1 MSTPAPAAQPV
12 RLADYRPPA
21 WLVDDVELEIDLDF
35 VETRVRARLSLR
47 RNPENPS
54 PRLRLDGEGLL
65 LDMAMLDGNALDLA
79 TLVRDDAG
87 LELDIAGDVAV
98 LETVV
103 RIAPE
108 ANTALEGLYRSG
120 GFLLT
125 QCEAEGFRHITYFP
139 DRPDVLARYTV
150 TLAGDRE
157 RFPVL
162 LGNGNPDGAG
172 TLPHGRH
179 WARWRDPFPK
189 ASYLFAIVA
198 GRLALLED
206 RFRTAEGH
214 DVALRLWA
222 DEAAIP
228 RCAHAM
234 DCIKRAMAWD
244 EASYGRSYDLDVFN
258 VVATLDFNMGAMENK
273 GLNIFN
279 AKYIVADVETA
290 TDDDFRHVEGVIGH
304 EYFHNWTGNRITCR
318 DWFQLSLKEGLTV
331 FRDQQFSA
339 DMGSPA
345 LKRIEDVRNLRA
357 VQFAED
363 AGPFAHPV
371 RPDSYLEINNF
382 YTATVYEKGAEVVR
396 MLHTVLG
403 PEGFR
408 RGTDLYF
415 QRHDGQAVTIEDFRA
430 ALADASGTDLS
441 RFARWYVQAGTP
453 QLRAEGRWD
462 PDARRYVLT
471 LSQHTAATPGQADK
485 APVPI
490 PVRLMLYG
498 PDGSALLLRLAGE
511 PADAAREQRVLVLET
526 ETRSYEFVD
535 VPATPIPS
543 LLQGFSAP
551 VELNREVAPAE
562 LRFLARH
569 DRDAFNRW
577 ESIQKLGEHTVLA
590 GLRNASDGPRSD
602 WFAALLPALA
612 ALLADPASDP
622 GLVAESLVLPDEA
635 YLAERVAQYDPLALH
650 AAREGI
656 RVALGEALGDALR
669 SSHATLAADDPLRR
683 DGTAMARRRLKNCCL
698 ALLLRTDAR
707 THAPLARAQY
717 EGARNMTDRIAA
729 LSALVHNGVD
739 GAQGLAEAFYQRW
752 RDDALVVDKW
762 LTLQAANPQPGTL
775 ERVQR
780 LLEHPAFAWR
790 NPNKVRALVGAFARA
805 NRPGFHRVDGA
816 GYRLVGE
823 AVRTLDAINPQIA
836 SRLTATFNAW
846 RRLEPVRQG
855 LMRIELERLAA
866 TPGLS
871 NDAREIVARALA

>member
-1 MSTPAPAAQPV
+1 MSTPAPARPV
-12 RLADYRPPA
+12 RLAEYRPPA
-21 WLVDDVELEIDLDF
+21 WLVDSVELELDLDF
-35 VETRVRARLSLR
+35 VETRVRARLALR
-47 RNPENPS
+47 RNPDNPS

-65 LDMAMLDGNALDLA
+65 LDSAALDGRALDRAELA
-79 TLVRDDAG
+79 IDEAG
-87 LELDIAGDVAV
+87 MELDVAGDSAV

-150 TLAGDRE
+150 TLAGDRA

-162 LGNGNPDGAG
+162 LANGNPDGAG

-189 ASYLFAIVA
+189 PCYLFAIVA
-198 GRLALLED
+198 GRLGLLED
-206 RFRTAEGH
+206 RFRTTEGR

-234 DCIKRAMAWD
+234 DCIRRAMAWD
-244 EASYGRSYDLDVFN
+244 EVAYGRSYDLDVFN

-279 AKYIVADVETA
+279 AKFIVADVDTA

-304 EYFHNWTGNRITCR
+304 EYFHNWTGNRVTCR

-339 DMGSPA
+339 EMGSPA
-345 LKRIEDVRNLRA
+345 HKRIEDVRTLRA

-396 MLHTVLG
+396 MLHTLLG
-403 PEGFR
+403 AEAFR

-415 QRHDGQAVTIEDFRA
+415 ERHDGHAVTIEDFRA
-430 ALADASGTDLS
+430 ALADASGRDLS

-453 QLRAEGRWD
+453 QLRAETRWD
-462 PDARRYVLT
+462 AATQRYSLT
-471 LSQHTAATPGQADK
+471 LAQHTAPTPGQPDK
-485 APVPI
+485 LPVPI
-490 PVRLMLYG
+490 PVRLMLYA
-498 PDGSALLLRLAGE
+498 PDGTPLPLRLAGD
-511 PADAAREQRVLVLET
+511 PAGDAPVQRVVVLDDASRT
-526 ETRSYEFVD
+526 FEFLD
-535 VPATPIPS
+535 VPQAPVPS

-551 VELNREVAPAE
+551 VQLVRDTTPDELK
-562 LRFLARH
+562 FLARH

-577 ESIQKLGEHTVLA
+577 EAIQKLGEQAVLA
-590 GLRNASDGPRSD
+590 GLRGADDGPRSE

-612 ALLADPASDP
+612 ALLADPASEA
-622 GLVAESLVLPDEA
+622 GLVAECLVLPDEA
-635 YLAERVAQYDPLALH
+635 YLAERVVQYDPQALH
-650 AAREGI
+650 VARESL
-656 RVALGEALGDALR
+656 RVALGSELASALR
-669 SSHATLAADDPLRR
+669 ATHAALATDDPLRR
-683 DGTAMARRRLKNCCL
+683 DGAAMARRRLRNCCL
-698 ALLLRTDAR
+698 ALLLRADPRA
-707 THAPLARAQY
+707 HAGIARAQFD
-717 EGARNMTDRIAA
+717 GARNMTDRIAA
-729 LSALVHNGVD
+729 LTALVHNGVE
-739 GAQGLAEAFYQRW
+739 GAQALAEAFHQRW

-762 LTLQAANPQPGTL
+762 LTLQAANPQAGTL

-780 LLEHPAFAWR
+780 LVEHPAFSWR
-790 NPNKVRALVGAFARA
+790 NPNKVRALIGAFARA

-816 GYRLVGE
+816 GYRFVGE
-823 AVRTLDAINPQIA
+823 AVRTLDPVNPQVA
-836 SRLTATFNAW
+836 SRLAATFNAW
-846 RRLEPVRQG
+846 RRLEPVRQN
-855 LMRIELERLAA
+855 LMRTELERLSA

-871 NDAREIVARALA
+871 NDVREIVARALA